1 MLARRGTVE
10 LKTDRLLLRKIRP
23 DDTEAVFYGCTGDE
37 QAAKYTSWYAH
48 RSVDDTRAFIGY
60 LLSGDNETSYNWIIE
75 LGGRAVG
82 TVNVCYSDEAAEVC
96 GIAYAL
102 SPRMWGNGIVTEAL
116 RTVAAFLFDC
126 VGYRKIIAGCD
137 CENIGSV
144 RVLEKIGMKQ
154 EARLRA
160 QIRRKDGSFG
170 DDLQFGLFAD
180 ELLRQ

>member
-1 MLARRGTVE
+1 MLTHRGTVE
-10 LKTDRLLLRKIRP
+10 LKTDRLLLRKIRL
-23 DDTEAVFYGCTGDE
+23 DDAEAVFYGWTGSE
-37 QAAKYTSWYAH
+37 QAAKYTTWYAH

-60 LLSGDNETSYNWIIE
+60 LLSGDDESSYNWIIE
-75 LGGRAVG
+75 LDGRAVG
-82 TVNVCYSDEAAEVC
+82 TVNVCYSDEAAGVC

-102 SPRMWGNGIVTEAL
+102 SPPLWGNGIVTEAL

-137 CENIGSV
+137 CDNTGSAK
-144 RVLEKIGMKQ
+144 VLEKIGMKQ

-170 DDLQFGLFAD
+170 DDLQFGLFRE
-180 ELLRQ
+180 ELIRQ